1 VINGVL
7 VVLYHAKSDLIKS
20 RCMEAGG
27 TISRDIFF
35 FSGGNRFQ
43 FIAPSV
49 SELPVWLDKYKA

>member
-1 VINGVL
+1 MINGVL

-35 FSGGNRFQ
+35 
-43 FIAPSV
+43 
-49 SELPVWLDKYKA
+49 